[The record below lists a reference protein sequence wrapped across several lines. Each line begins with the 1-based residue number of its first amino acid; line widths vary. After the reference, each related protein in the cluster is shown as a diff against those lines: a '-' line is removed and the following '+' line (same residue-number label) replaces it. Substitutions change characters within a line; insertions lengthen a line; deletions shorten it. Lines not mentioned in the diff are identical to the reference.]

1 MLVSH
6 ETVTLDGSKK
16 SLPCG
21 DAIVE
26 GLRGGEFEVQLPSVR
41 APAEVARELNV
52 ARNKLYLDR

>member
-16 SLPCG
+16 SLPC
-21 DAIVE
+21 AIVE

-52 ARNKLYLDR
+52 ARNKKYLDR